1 MIKKSTIITLVF
13 VVLGIQTAFTQV
25 FPNPI
30 SLSTGQGAPGSNDP
44 IWLVSQQCFSS
55 APPNPTSGSVTFS
68 PAVIQN
74 PYNAAWIDPATLPA
88 PVNNGDWIGFSAT
101 SAAGD
106 NSGCYRYFRLP
117 ITLPPDC
124 GGQSVTVAGNYVLT
138 FDGYVDNTIT
148 AVYVNGVNMGIAA
161 GGGFSAGTQLTF
173 SLPGPWLVGINYID
187 VQVFNG
193 PLTSPDPS
201 GLLLVAS
208 PSAGSADSDGD
219 GVLNINDACPCTAGT
234 TNNGCPA
241 PNNCNLTAIRS
252 AYTSAGC
259 TELTSCYDGCSLY
272 FYYPV
277 AGTSAA
283 AESFAQ
289 TLGGHI
295 VSIQSATENAC
306 LANELNNHGYSGVIW
321 IGYTDVV
328 TEGTFLWLDGS
339 PFGYTNWNTGE
350 PNNAGGNENCTQMYP
365 NGTWNDLDC
374 SLGAASILEVGLCPQ
389 ATIITPTNQICAGAS
404 MTLSVSTVL
413 GSAPYS
419 YTWSPAAGLSA
430 TNVAN
435 PIASPS
441 VTTTYTA
448 MSVDRYGCTA
458 YAYTTITVNPLP
470 VVTVNSATI
479 CLGQQTATL
488 TANGAT
494 SYTWSAGL
502 SSTTGASVNGSPLTT
517 TSYTVSG
524 SDVNGCIGQA
534 TSTITVNSLPI
545 ITATSGTICLGQQ
558 STTLT
563 ASSAVIYSWT
573 PSSGLNTTT
582 GAVVVANPSVTT
594 TYSVGGLDANGCANF
609 TTTIVTVRPLP
620 ILSATSGTICL
631 GQQTTTLTVNG
642 GVTYSWTPATGL
654 SSTTGSVVTASPSV
668 TTTYSVGGI
677 DINGC
682 ANYTTTSVTV
692 NSLPSITANNA
703 TICIGQQT
711 GTLTANGGVTYSW
724 TPATGLSAT
733 SGSVVTANPLSTST
747 YSVGGIDANGC
758 ANFTTAIVTANP
770 LPTISVNNGTVC
782 IGQQSATLTATGAS
796 TYSWTPATG
805 LSSTTGA
812 VVVANPS
819 VNTTY
824 TITGTNTNGC
834 TNTVTAQVTV
844 NPLPIITAT
853 SGTICIGQQTVA
865 LTASGGVTYSWTPAI
880 GLSATTGAT
889 VNASPLVTTTYSVGG
904 INANGCANY
913 TTTTVTVKPLPVLSA
928 NNATICIGQQT
939 ATITAN
945 GGVTYSWTPAT
956 GLSAT
961 TGSVVNANPTTST
974 TYSIGGIGA
983 NGCLNYTTSIVTV
996 KPLPLISVNSSSICL
1011 GQQTATLTANGAATY
1026 SWTPAATLSSSV
1038 GTTVNGTP
1046 TVNTTYTIVGTDVNG
1061 CINGT
1066 SASIYIYPLPTASL
1080 SINTTTICIGST
1092 VTITPSGANSYVL
1105 TPGNLFS
1112 TSNYVLTPTVNT
1124 VYSVV
1129 GTNTNNCFSTNNPTV
1144 AVTVYTL
1151 PIISA
1156 QSDATINIGQTATV
1170 TAYGGL
1176 TYLWSPVDGLAC
1188 ASCATTAASP
1198 YVTTIYIVAGFD
1210 MYGCKN
1216 VDTVVVTVDYI
1227 CADFFVPNVFSP
1239 NGDGLNDVVN
1249 IHGACIATYNFQIF
1263 NRWGELVFE
1272 TKDPAF
1278 SWDGTFRGKPM
1289 DTGVFMYSADGITRD
1304 GKPFSAKGNIT
1315 LLR

>member
-1 MIKKSTIITLVF
+1 MIKKFTIITLIF
-13 VVLGIQTAFTQV
+13 VALGIQNTFAQV

-30 SLSTGQGAPGSNDP
+30 SLSTGQGTPGSNDP

-55 APPNPTSGSVTFS
+55 APPNPTSASVTFS

-74 PYNAAWIDPATLPA
+74 PYNAAWINPSTLPA

-101 SAAGD
+101 SGSGD
-106 NSGCYRYFRLP
+106 NSGCYRYYRLP
-117 ITLPPDC
+117 ITLPADC
-124 GGQSVTVAGNYVLT
+124 GGQSVTVAGSYVLT

-161 GGGFSAGTQLTF
+161 GGSFSAGTQLTF
-173 SLPGPWLVGINYID
+173 SLPGPWLVGNNFID
-187 VQVFNG
+187 IQVFNG

-219 GVLNINDACPCTAGT
+219 GVTNINDACPCTAGT
-234 TNNGCPA
+234 TFNGCPA

-277 AGTSAA
+277 AGTSSA

-306 LANELNNHGYSGVIW
+306 LANELNAHGYSGVIW

-328 TEGTFLWLDGS
+328 TEGAFLWLDGS
-339 PFGYTNWNTGE
+339 PFGYTNWAPSE
-350 PNNAGGNENCTQMYP
+350 PNNSGGNENCTQMYP
-365 NGTWNDLDC
+365 NGQWNDLNC
-374 SLGAASILEVGLCPQ
+374 ASGAASILEVGLCPQ
-389 ATIITPTNQICAGAS
+389 TTITTPTPQFCIGAS
-404 MTLSVSTVL
+404 TPLSVTTVL

-448 MSVDRYGCTA
+448 TSIDRYGCTA
-458 YAYTTITVNPLP
+458 YAYTTITINPLP
-470 VVTVNSATI
+470 LVTVNSATI

-502 SSTTGASVNGSPLTT
+502 SSTSGTSVNGSPLTT

-524 SDVNGCIGQA
+524 SDVNNCIGQA
-534 TSTITVNSLPI
+534 TTTITVNSLPI
-545 ITATSGTICLGQQ
+545 ITATSGTICLSQQ

-563 ASSAVIYSWT
+563 ASGAVIYSWT
-573 PSSGLNTTT
+573 PSAGLNTSS
-582 GAVVVANPSVTT
+582 GAVVIANPSVTS
-594 TYSVGGLDANGCANF
+594 TYSVGGIDGNGCANF
-609 TTTIVTVRPLP
+609 TTTTVTVRPLP
-620 ILSATSGTICL
+620 IITATSGTICI
-631 GQQTTTLTVNG
+631 GQQTVALTASG

-654 SSTTGSVVTASPSV
+654 SASTGSTVNASPSV

-677 DINGC
+677 DANGC
-682 ANYTTTSVTV
+682 ANYTTTTVTIRPLPTISVT
-692 NSLPSITANNA
+692 NG
-703 TICIGQQT
+703 TICLGQQT
-711 GTLTANGGVTYSW
+711 ATLTANGGVTYSW

-733 SGSVVTANPLSTST
+733 TGSVVTANPSSTSS
-747 YSVGGIDANGC
+747 YSIGGIDANGC
-758 ANFTTAIVTANP
+758 ANFTTAIVTVNP

-782 IGQQSATLTATGAS
+782 LGQQSATLTATGAS

-844 NPLPIITAT
+844 NPLPIIIAT

-865 LTASGGVTYSWTPAI
+865 LTASGGVTYSWTPAT

-974 TYSIGGIGA
+974 TYSIGGVGA

-996 KPLPLISVNSSSICL
+996 KPLPIISVNSSSICL

-1026 SWTPAATLSSSV
+1026 SWTPAVTLSSSV

-1046 TVNTTYTIVGTDVNG
+1046 TVNTTYTIVGTDANGCVNG
-1061 CINGT
+1061 TTTFIR
-1066 SASIYIYPLPTASL
+1066 IYPLPTASL
-1080 SINTTTICIGST
+1080 SINTNTICIGST

-1156 QSDATINIGQTATV
+1156 QSNATINIGQTTTV
-1170 TAYGGL
+1170 TATGGL
-1176 TYLWSPVDGLAC
+1176 TYLWSPIDGLIC

-1198 YVTTIYIVAGFD
+1198 YVTTIYIVKGFD

-1216 VDTVVVTVDYI
+1216 MDTVVVKVDYI

-1249 IHGACIATYNFQIF
+1249 IHGACIASYNFQIF

-1272 TKDPAF
+1272 TKDPAV

-1304 GKPFSAKGNIT
+1304 GSPFSAKGNIT

>member
-1 MIKKSTIITLVF
+1 MIKKSTIIALVLI
-13 VVLGIQTAFTQV
+13 VLSIQNTFAQV
-25 FPNPI
+25 FPNPV
-30 SLSTGQGAPGSNDP
+30 SLSTGKGAPGSNDP

-55 APPNPTSGSVTFS
+55 APPTPTSASVTFS

-74 PYNAAWIDPATLPA
+74 PYNAAWINPSTLPA

-101 SAAGD
+101 SGSGD
-106 NSGCYRYFRLP
+106 NSGCYRYYRLP
-117 ITLPPDC
+117 ITLPADC
-124 GGQSVTVAGNYVLT
+124 GGQSVTVAGSYVLT

-148 AVYVNGVNMGIAA
+148 AVYVNGINMGIAA
-161 GGGFSAGTQLTF
+161 GGSFSAGTQLTF
-173 SLPGPWLVGINYID
+173 SLPGPWLVGNNFID
-187 VQVFNG
+187 IQVFNG

-219 GVLNINDACPCTAGT
+219 GVTNINDACPCVAGT
-234 TNNGCPA
+234 TYNGCPA

-259 TELTSCYDGCSLY
+259 TELASCYDGCSLY

-277 AGTSAA
+277 AGTSSA

-306 LANELNNHGYSGVIW
+306 LANELNSHGYSGVIW

-339 PFGYTNWNTGE
+339 PFGYTNWNAGE
-350 PNNAGGNENCTQMYP
+350 PNNAGGNENCTQMFP
-365 NGTWNDLDC
+365 NGKWNDLNC
-374 SLGAASILEVGLCPQ
+374 ALGASSILEVGLCPQ
-389 ATIITPTNQICAGAS
+389 TTITTPAPQFCIGAS
-404 MTLSVSTVL
+404 TTLSVSTVM

-448 MSVDRYGCTA
+448 TSIDRYGCTA
-458 YAYTTITVNPLP
+458 YAYTTITINPLP
-470 VVTVNSATI
+470 LVTVNSATI

-488 TANGAT
+488 IANGAT

-502 SSTTGASVNGSPLTT
+502 SSTSGTSVNGSPLTT
-517 TSYTVSG
+517 TSFTVSG
-524 SDVNGCIGQA
+524 SDVNNCIGQA

-545 ITATSGTICLGQQ
+545 ITATSGTIC
-558 STTLT
+558 
-563 ASSAVIYSWT
+563 
-573 PSSGLNTTT
+573 
-582 GAVVVANPSVTT
+582 
-594 TYSVGGLDANGCANF
+594 
-609 TTTIVTVRPLP
+609 
-620 ILSATSGTICL
+620 
-631 GQQTTTLTVNG
+631 
-642 GVTYSWTPATGL
+642 
-654 SSTTGSVVTASPSV
+654 
-668 TTTYSVGGI
+668 
-677 DINGC
+677 
-682 ANYTTTSVTV
+682 
-692 NSLPSITANNA
+692 
-703 TICIGQQT
+703 IGQQT
-711 GTLTANGGVTYSW
+711 VALTASGGVTYSW

-733 SGSVVTANPLSTST
+733 MGSTVNANPLVTTTYSVGGINANGCANYTTTTVTVRPLPIITATSGTICIGQQTVALTASGGVTYSWTPATGLSASTGSTVNASPLVTTT

-758 ANFTTAIVTANP
+758 ANYTTTTVTVRPLPTISVTNGTICLGQQTATLTANGGITYSWTPATGLSATTGSVVTANPSSTSTYSIGGIDANGCANFTAAIVTVNP

-812 VVVANPS
+812 VIVANPS

-865 LTASGGVTYSWTPAI
+865 LTASGGVTYSWTPAT

-889 VNASPLVTTTYSVGG
+889 VNASPLVTTTYSIGG

-974 TYSIGGIGA
+974 TYSIGGVGA

-996 KPLPLISVNSSSICL
+996 KPLPIISVNSSSICL

-1046 TVNTTYTIVGTDVNG
+1046 TVNTTYTIVGTDANGCVNG
-1061 CINGT
+1061 TTTFIR
-1066 SASIYIYPLPTASL
+1066 IYPLPTASL
-1080 SINTTTICIGST
+1080 SINTNTICIGSS

-1170 TAYGGL
+1170 SATGGL

-1198 YVTTIYIVAGFD
+1198 YVTTIYIVKGFD

-1216 VDTVVVTVDYI
+1216 MDTVVVTVDYI

-1249 IHGACIATYNFQIF
+1249 IHGACIASYNFQIF

-1272 TKDPAF
+1272 TKDPAV

-1304 GKPFSAKGNIT
+1304 GSPFSAKGNIT